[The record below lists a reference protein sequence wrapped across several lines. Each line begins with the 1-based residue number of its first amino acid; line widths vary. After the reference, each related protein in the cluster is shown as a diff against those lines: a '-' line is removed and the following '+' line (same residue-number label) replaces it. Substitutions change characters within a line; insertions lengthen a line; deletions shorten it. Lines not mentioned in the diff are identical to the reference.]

1 MKVNSKLMGFDAGT
15 KVLMADGSEK
25 LIENI
30 QTGDLVMSF
39 DQLDAFGVLEPK
51 RVLDT
56 FMRMDKNPLHVK
68 VENSDVELT
77 VAPGQLFISP
87 GSDWKDAIN
96 INEIIDKSGTVHSFS
111 VSQITRGKFQMYD
124 IIVEDNHSLIANG
137 VRVHNM
143 TFSQEDVAA
152 GRDQADSGAANNYY
166 RRDHTQSNKHYNS
179 GKNKKKKSTKRKDY
193 RPEPKID
200 GVVSGS
206 KIMSSTADLIDV
218 LDEII
223 TVTTPPNL
231 TALKGSIQSSID
243 TIVNYLATFY
253 GAIYSSSMADY
264 DRQEILTLSLIMTSA
279 AVDMRNPFEEASVTA
294 SGKTQAISQLTVLKL
309 VVVKI
314 NNTLETYVSATD
326 EDRGYFDIDVNGQ
339 KVPRSNRGSA
349 GRNANGKYNT
359 ARQEGGARNDF
370 GSNRGRG
377 GNKIGSGPNQTRTTG
392 GGNAPGGGPAQKVR
406 DTRGQSSR
414 APTPTARPDKQ
425 GPNRPASGAGMS
437 YTGSGGTGSS
447 NAHGGLN
454 ANSPGQS
461 RSSMSGNPASE
472 RAAGTRAQT
481 NRNVASAANSG
492 SFTTSG
498 ALGHNAKTT
507 TSSKTSTGSKSPRG
521 TERF

>member
-56 FMRMDKNPLHVK
+56 FMRLDRNPLHVK

-143 TFSQEDVAA
+143 TYSQEDVAA

-370 GSNRGRG
+370 GSDRGRG

-392 GGNAPGGGPAQKVR
+392 GGPAQKVR
-406 DTRGQSSR
+406 DTKGPGKPTTTAPAGRGEVVGNNTNRTSSGS
-414 APTPTARPDKQ
+414 TA
-425 GPNRPASGAGMS
+425 
-437 YTGSGGTGSS
+437 
-447 NAHGGLN
+447 
-454 ANSPGQS
+454 
-461 RSSMSGNPASE
+461 ASE
-472 RAAGTRAQT
+472 KAAGTRAQT

-498 ALGHNAKTT
+498 ALGHNVKTT
-507 TSSKTSTGSKSPRG
+507 TSSKTSTGSKSPTTTSTGSSSKMGPR
-521 TERF
+521 

>member
-56 FMRMDKNPLHVK
+56 FMRLDRNPLHVK

-143 TFSQEDVAA
+143 TYSQEDVAN
-152 GRDQADSGAANNYY
+152 GRDQVDSGSTSNYY
-166 RRDHTQSNKHYNS
+166 RRDPSESNRHYNS
-179 GKNKKKKSTKRKDY
+179 GKNKKKKAKRKRDY

-200 GVVSGS
+200 GLQSGA
-206 KIMSSTADLIDV
+206 KILSSTADLIDV
-218 LDEII
+218 LNEII
-223 TVTTPPNL
+223 TVTTPTNL
-231 TALKGSIQSSID
+231 TALKGSIQSSVD
-243 TIVNYLATFY
+243 NIVNYLATFY
-253 GAIYSSSMADY
+253 GAIYASSIGDY
-264 DRQEILTLSLIMTSA
+264 DKQEILTLSLIMTSA

-294 SGKTQAISQLTVLKL
+294 SGKLQALSQLKVIDIALTSVQA
-309 VVVKI
+309 KI
-314 NNTLETYVSATD
+314 DYYVGNAA
-326 EDRGYFDIDVNGQ
+326 EDKDLFGVDVDGQ
-339 KVPRSNRGSA
+339 KVPKSTSKKQPT
-349 GRNANGKYNT
+349 RNANGKYT
-359 ARQEGGARNDF
+359 QQRPEGGARNSA
-370 GSNRGRG
+370 GPAGPSG
-377 GNKIGSGPNQTRTTG
+377 GARSTGSGNG
-392 GGNAPGGGPAQKVR
+392 GGGSPGQRVQDTKGKGP
-406 DTRGQSSR
+406 
-414 APTPTARPDKQ
+414 PTPTAKPDR
-425 GPNRPASGAGMS
+425 GSASKT
-437 YTGSGGTGSS
+437 TGSVQAGNSLAARNEATRSV
-447 NAHGGLN
+447 
-454 ANSPGQS
+454 AN
-461 RSSMSGNPASE
+461 
-472 RAAGTRAQT
+472 
-481 NRNVASAANSG
+481 AANSG

-507 TSSKTSTGSKSPRG
+507 TSHTKTSNGSGGSTTRAGTGTRG
-521 TERF
+521 GNTTQSGGIRGGGGAR